1 VGAID
6 VAIIAKNA
14 KKSTAKGATVTITA
28 MSSYAV
34 PMSERPTVHRNQ
46 IAEARNVLGEVIARA
61 RFAGEPTVL
70 VNRGKNAGA
79 IVSYEDFATLWELR
93 DYVEEL
99 EGRDDADSKH
109 RARILGE
116 ALDIAKRRAL
126 DSA

>member
-1 VGAID
+1 M
-6 VAIIAKNA
+6 
-14 KKSTAKGATVTITA
+14 TVTA
-28 MSSYAV
+28 MSSYDVA
-34 PMSERPTVHRNQ
+34 MSDRPTVHRNQ

-70 VNRGKNAGA
+70 INRGKNAGA
-79 IVSYEDFATLWELR
+79 VVSYEDFATLWELR

-99 EGRDDADSKH
+99 EGSDAPDAKVN
-109 RARILGE
+109 ARVLRE